1 MPERDADKMAGKPER
16 SRKVGGGTAES
27 TVRAHQAGTACDEHV
42 GEKTLMTME
51 EVVCRKNMLTAYQ
64 QVVGNKGAPGVD
76 GITVDAL
83 KPLLQARW
91 KAIREEL
98 LGGTYRPSP
107 VRKVEIPKPGGKGV
121 RMLGIPTVLDR
132 LIQQAVHQVLQRYFD
147 PRFSDA
153 SFGFRPRRSAHQAIE
168 RAREHIAAGHRWV
181 VDMDLEKFFDRVN
194 HDILM
199 SRLARHVEDKRIL
212 RLIRRYLQ
220 AGMMEDGL
228 VTQRTEGTPQGGPLT
243 PPTILQTGS

>member
-16 SRKVGGGTAES
+16 GRKVGGGTAEG
-27 TVRAHQAGTACDEHV
+27 TARARQAGTACDEHV

-51 EVVCRKNMLTAYQ
+51 EVVCRENMLAAYR

-91 KAIREEL
+91 EAIRTEL
-98 LGGTYRPSP
+98 LSGTCRPAP

-132 LIQQAVHQVLQRYFD
+132 LIQQALHQL
-147 PRFSDA
+147 
-153 SFGFRPRRSAHQAIE
+153 
-168 RAREHIAAGHRWV
+168 
-181 VDMDLEKFFDRVN
+181 
-194 HDILM
+194 
-199 SRLARHVEDKRIL
+199 
-212 RLIRRYLQ
+212 
-220 AGMMEDGL
+220 GL
-228 VTQRTEGTPQGGPLT
+228 VSLVTESQRFMRLT
-243 PPTILQTGS
+243 